1 MSLRVIS
8 MGLLPAFSRLAL
20 GAAMVLSCPAMGA
33 ESLVGSWQAESG
45 RKVTIAQCGIDGVPS
60 LIANGKYRGRHIGRF
75 RGSDGH
81 YAGQIITPKNNR
93 SYAGTAEQSGTSMKV
108 KGCALKVLCKTE
120 TWTKL

>member
-45 RKVTIAQCGIDGVPS
+45 RKVTIAQCGEAYCVTV
-60 LIANGKYRGRHIGRF
+60 ANGKYRGRHIGRF

-108 KGCALKVLCKTE
+108 KGCALKVLCNTE